1 MIQILKNSTGYK
13 RLDVY
18 VLMNVIQLETLV
30 FCRRYLSCKNDDPC
44 GRQFDQMTQA
54 ARSGVKNLTEGSER
68 AATSARD
75 VLTLLDVAK
84 ASLCELRDDYMTW
97 LLDRRLPPWRI
108 SSEEAQAVYRVL
120 VDKADYGDDV
130 NYDVACHII
139 ATRDKFR
146 PWFGADGPRQ
156 PSTALETDGTRRPPT
171 AFETDSSRRP
181 TTAVAPTT
189 FDGSRRQSVGDPGVR
204 FANAMLILIGRSLH
218 MLGKLMEQQG
228 ETFRQEGGFSER
240 LTAARVE
247 EKRRQKEPVAE
258 DAPCCPLCG
267 SPMRLRHGAKG
278 AFWGC
283 TAYPTCRGT
292 RPFDGSRQQ
301 SIRRPATAVDSN
313 RFDGPRQQST
323 AVDTAGQDRAS
334 HTP

>member
-75 VLTLLDVAK
+75 VLTLLDVA
-84 ASLCELRDDYMTW
+84 
-97 LLDRRLPPWRI
+97 
-108 SSEEAQAVYRVL
+108 
-120 VDKADYGDDV
+120 
-130 NYDVACHII
+130 CHII

-189 FDGSRRQSVGDPGVR
+189 LDGSRRQSVGDPGVH

-267 SPMRLRHGAKG
+267 SPMRLRYGAKG

-334 HTP
+334 HAP

>member
-97 LLDRRLPPWRI
+97 LLDRRLPPWRVT
-108 SSEEAQAVYRVL
+108 SEEAQAVYKVL
-120 VDKADYGDDV
+120 VDKADYGEDV

-146 PWFGADGPRQ
+146 PWFGGDGGRVLSAATDRSRQ
-156 PSTALETDGTRRPPT
+156 LSTAAEVDRSRPPSTAIAPT
-171 AFETDSSRRP
+171 AP
-181 TTAVAPTT
+181 TALVST
-189 FDGSRRQSVGDPGVR
+189 RRQSTGDPGVR

-247 EKRRQKEPVAE
+247 EKRRQKEPADE
-258 DAPCCPLCG
+258 DAPTCPLCG
-267 SPMRLRHGAKG
+267 SPMRLRHGVKG

-292 RPFDGSRQQ
+292 RQVENGR
-301 SIRRPATAVDSN
+301 
-313 RFDGPRQQST
+313 
-323 AVDTAGQDRAS
+323 
-334 HTP
+334 